1 MGFIN
6 TDGSS
11 SDKSLDPAPW
21 PDGATTYGERLLQ
34 IRCRLSN
41 HRSPTLPKVA
51 DRRRQTAPTP
61 GQSAEERENPGSG
74 DSLTSR

>member
-1 MGFIN
+1 MGFLK

-11 SDKSLDPAPW
+11 SEKGPDPAPR

-51 DRRRQTAPTP
+51 D
-61 GQSAEERENPGSG
+61 
-74 DSLTSR
+74 